1 MQFFDFKQNFGSTF
15 APRKQ
20 QISKFNNM
28 FKSIFS
34 YFSLAIITLF
44 AATNATQAQCPTST
58 NQGVCSGGNGVLP
71 NNANLTNGDNF
82 YWSTGNGTRNINNFN
97 NGGTLTVCG
106 GALTIS
112 GNYNGGTI
120 IVREGA
126 TLTITGSANFGNNF
140 TIINY
145 GVLNVNTN
153 LSLQGNNT
161 LLINQATGILN
172 VQAGSTTFLNQGA
185 RIANYNHM
193 NLGDLVIQGNNRVA
207 LCMTQGATVEVRDF
221 SNNVDNSI
229 VSNGRSCI
237 SVINSMNFNRPLTTS
252 SDLVICYSKSSATI
266 NPMTLT
272 NSASAQL
279 AFNCDN
285 CGIALPIELISF
297 EAKMNNNK
305 QVDIFWAT
313 ASELNNDFF
322 TIERSADGVNWEIV
336 TTAAG
341 AGNSIYRI
349 DYAAYDSRPLS
360 GISYYRLKQ
369 TDFDGAFEYSN
380 IVSVF
385 YGNEAVQ
392 LIKVINIM
400 GQEVE
405 QNAKGLVILVFSN
418 GETLKIINE

>member
-1 MQFFDFKQNFGSTF
+1 MFKTYLSILSITF
-15 APRKQ
+15 A
-20 QISKFNNM
+20 IV
-28 FKSIFS
+28 SINPF
-34 YFSLAIITLF
+34 T
-44 AATNATQAQCPTST
+44 TNAQCLSS
-58 NQGVCSGGNGVLP
+58 NLQGTCSGGNGVLT
-71 NNANLTNGDNF
+71 NNVVINTGNNY
-82 YWSTGNGTRNINNFN
+82 YWSTGTATRNINNFN
-97 NGGTLTVCG
+97 SGGILTICG
-106 GALTIS
+106 GSLSLS

-120 IVREGA
+120 IIQENA
-126 TLTITGSANFGNNF
+126 TLTLINTANFGNNF

-153 LSLQGNNT
+153 LTLQGNNT
-161 LLINQATGILN
+161 VLINQVTGVIN
-172 VQAGSTTFLNQGA
+172 VQSGFTTFLSSGA
-185 RIANYNHM
+185 RMANYNQA
-193 NLGDLVIQGNNRVA
+193 NLGDLVIQGDDRTA
-207 LCMTQGATVEVRDF
+207 LCLGAGAVVDVRNIT
-221 SNNVDNSI
+221 NNVANS
-229 VSNGRSCI
+229 VDVGGKSCI
-237 SVINSMNFNRPLTTS
+237 SVENDMNFNQPISTK
-252 SDLVICYSKSSATI
+252 SDLLICYRRNVGI
-266 NPMTLT
+266 NNDTMINLG
-272 NSASAQL
+272 AAQL
-279 AFNCDN
+279 LLNCDN

-297 EAKMNNNK
+297 EAKLNNR
-305 QVDIFWAT
+305 QVDIHWAT
-313 ASELNNDFF
+313 ASEQNNDFF
-322 TIERSADGVNWEIV
+322 TIERSADGLNWEIV

-385 YGNEAVQ
+385 NGNEAVQ

>member
-1 MQFFDFKQNFGSTF
+1 
-15 APRKQ
+15 
-20 QISKFNNM
+20 M
-28 FKSIFS
+28 FKSTFS
-34 YFSLAIITLF
+34 FFSLAIITLL
-44 AATNATQAQCPTST
+44 AATNISQAQCPTST
-58 NQGVCSGGNGVLP
+58 NQGVCSGGNGILP
-71 NNANLTNGDNF
+71 NNANLTNGENF
-82 YWSTGNGTRNINNFN
+82 YWSFGTGTRNINNFN

-106 GALTIS
+106 GSLTIS

-120 IVREGA
+120 IVREGG
-126 TLTITGSANFGNNF
+126 TLNITGSANFGNNF

-153 LSLQGNNT
+153 LTLQGVNT
-161 LLINQATGILN
+161 LLINQATGIFI
-172 VQAGSTTFLNQGA
+172 VEAGRSTFLSQGA
-185 RIANYNHM
+185 RIVNYNYM
-193 NLGDLVIQGNNRVA
+193 NLGDLFIEGTPRIA
-207 LCMTQGATVEVRDF
+207 LCMHQGATVDVRNF

-229 VSNGRSCI
+229 FSNGRSCI
-237 SVINSMNFNRPLTTS
+237 SVENSMNFIRPLTTTPE
-252 SDLVICYSKSSATI
+252 LVICYRRSSETI
-266 NPMTLT
+266 QPITLT
-272 NSASAQL
+272 NAASAQL
-279 AFNCDN
+279 AFNCEN

-297 EAKMNNNK
+297 EAKMNTNK

-322 TIERSADGVNWEIV
+322 TIERSSDGVNWEIV
-336 TTAAG
+336 TTATG

-385 YGNEAVQ
+385 NGNEAVQ
-392 LIKVINIM
+392 LIKVINIL

-405 QNAKGLVILVFSN
+405 QNTKGLVILVFSN